1 MKWRQIDTFFFKVKA
16 IYSTDFLLNDV
27 KLKAYQCCLVCRL
40 WLFFKIETGLFTIRL
55 VFLKIDIVIIFFLPY
70 DKSKS

>member
-1 MKWRQIDTFFFKVKA
+1 MQWRQIDTFFFKVKA

-40 WLFFKIETGLFTIRL
+40 WFFFLKIETGLLTIQL
-55 VFLKIDIVIIFFLPY
+55 VFFK
-70 DKSKS
+70 